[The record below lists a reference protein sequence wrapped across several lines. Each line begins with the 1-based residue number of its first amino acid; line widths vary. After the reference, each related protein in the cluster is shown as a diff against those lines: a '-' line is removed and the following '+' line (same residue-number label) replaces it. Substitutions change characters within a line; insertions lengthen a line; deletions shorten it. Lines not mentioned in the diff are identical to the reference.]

1 MSKAI
6 IFLQILLTL
15 TSSKFLPKFSPEMN
29 NFLKQNNFLSS
40 NESSNDSSTQETK
53 LINVKCFW
61 VNKYDIYTLFSL
73 QNKKKDYEAKVTDGK
88 IKYNFCQD
96 LAEEIN
102 REKVN

>member
-53 LINVKCFW
+53 FINVKCFW

-73 QNKKKDYEAKVTDGK
+73 QNKKR
-88 IKYNFCQD
+88 
-96 LAEEIN
+96 L
-102 REKVN
+102 